1 MYRAHRSEIWAQK
14 IGSIR
19 SNRWL
24 ADRSLVD
31 RQGGLDFSIVLVRS
45 SPGRFHLD
53 ARLRRESLC
62 PFCYPFLFL
71 HYLSFFFLSFV
82 LREELWRAR
91 DFTARAARDS
101 HYKNNRRIGGRG
113 PGGREAVEGE
123 MRGDD
128 AIHEQENYER
138 IITRSAIA
146 TSPSFAP
153 E

>member
-53 ARLRRESLC
+53 ARLRRESLSFLL
-62 PFCYPFLFL
+62 PFSLSSLFI
-71 HYLSFFFLSFV
+71 FFFLSFV

-146 TSPSFAP
+146 TSPSSAP